1 MSSLCDLETGRGQ
14 VAEIRRLLA
23 GGSGNVHLVGIAGIG
38 MAGLAVH
45 LAARGFRVSGC
56 DLCPNRVSDA
66 LASGG
71 VDVLPGHSPSHIT
84 ADIQWLVKSTAVPDD
99 SDEILAAKTKG
110 LPVYPR
116 GAVLPALLEDR
127 VSVAVTGTHGKTTT
141 SAMIAQVL
149 ADAGLKPGFCIG
161 GEVTALGGV
170 AAAGAGKILVVE
182 ADESDGTV
190 ILYEP
195 DVAVITN
202 IEYDHMEYFRDE
214 NTLVAYFRTL
224 AANAKRRVVFCADDP
239 RAVAVCGQHPKG
251 FSYGFSAR
259 ADLGGADIEETASSV
274 SLSLL
279 LKGRDLGRIALP
291 VPGRHNAQN
300 ALAACAV
307 AMELG
312 LSFEQVRNG
321 LAKFTH
327 VRRRFEK
334 VVDHDGLLV
343 ISDYA
348 HHPTEIRALVQTALQ
363 LKKKKVIGVFQPHR
377 YTRTLALG
385 KDFPPAFAGLS
396 EVVLVPVYEASE
408 APIAGG
414 TSEDLFKHF
423 QSFGRVPTR
432 YIPSLKDAWR
442 YLKTNFGKD
451 DLLLVIGAGDVEKIA
466 AWAHD
471 EFEKRTYTNQ

>member
-1 MSSLCDLETGRGQ
+1 MASLCDLETGRRQ
-14 VAEIRRLLA
+14 VAEIRRILA
-23 GGSGNVHLVGIAGIG
+23 GRPCGVHLVGVAGIG

-56 DLCPNRVSDA
+56 DLSPNRVSDA
-66 LASGG
+66 LGPSG
-71 VDVLPGHSPSHIT
+71 VKVLPGHNASHIT
-84 ADIQWLVKSTAVPDD
+84 SDVEWLVKSTAVPDD
-99 SDEILAAKTKG
+99 SAEILAAKKQN

-116 GAVLPALLEDR
+116 GAVLPALLAGR
-127 VSVAVTGTHGKTTT
+127 TSVAVTGTHGKTTT

-149 ADAGLKPGFCIG
+149 ADAGRKPGFCIG
-161 GEVTALGGV
+161 GEVAALGGV
-170 AAAGAGKILVVE
+170 ASPGDGKLLAVE

-195 DVAVITN
+195 DIAVITN
-202 IEYDHMEYFRDE
+202 IEYDHMEHFRDE
-214 NTLVAYFRTL
+214 DTLVGCFRTF
-224 AANAKRRVVFCADDP
+224 AANAKRRIVYCADDP
-239 RAVAVCGQHPKG
+239 RAAAVCRDNPRG
-251 FSYGFSAR
+251 FSYGFDAR
-259 ADLGGADIEETASSV
+259 ADLRGANIEETAVSV
-274 SLSLL
+274 GMTIF
-279 LKGRDLGRIALP
+279 LKGRELGRIVLP

-300 ALAACAV
+300 ALAACAA

-312 LSFEQVRNG
+312 LSFERARGG

-334 VVDHDGLLV
+334 VVDRDGRLV

-348 HHPTEIRALVQTALQ
+348 HHPTEIRALVQTALR
-363 LKKKKVIGVFQPHR
+363 LEKTNVIGVFQPHR

-385 KDFPPAFAGLS
+385 RDFPAAFEGLS
-396 EVVLVPVYEASE
+396 ELVLVPVYEASE
-408 APIAGG
+408 SPLAGG

-432 YIPSLKDAWR
+432 YSPSLEEAWR
-442 YLKTNFGKD
+442 YLKSNVRRG

-466 AWAHD
+466 GWAHD
-471 EFEKRTYTNQ
+471 EYAEEKP

>member
-1 MSSLCDLETGRGQ
+1 MSSLCDLETGRRQ

-23 GGSGNVHLVGIAGIG
+23 GRPGGVHLVGVAGIG

-56 DLCPNRVSDA
+56 DLCLNRVSDA
-66 LASGG
+66 LASCG
-71 VDVLPGHSPSHIT
+71 VDVLPGHSPSHIS

-99 SDEILAAKTKG
+99 GDEILAAKTKG

-116 GAVLPALLEDR
+116 GAVLPTLLEGR
-127 VSVAVTGTHGKTTT
+127 TSVAVTGTHGKTTT

-149 ADAGLKPGFCIG
+149 AGGGLKPGFCIG

-170 AAAGAGKILVVE
+170 AAPGAGKILVVE

-195 DVAVITN
+195 DVSVITN
-202 IEYDHMEYFRDE
+202 IEYDHMEHFRDE
-214 NTLVAYFRTL
+214 DTLVGCLKTF
-224 AANAKRRVVFCADDP
+224 AANAKRRVIFCADDP
-239 RAVAVCGQHPKG
+239 RAIAVCEKHPKG

-259 ADLGGADIEETASSV
+259 ADLRGTDIEETASSV
-274 SLSLL
+274 SLSIF
-279 LKGRDLGRIALP
+279 LKGRKLGRIALP
-291 VPGRHNAQN
+291 VPGCHNAQD
-300 ALAACAV
+300 ALAACAA

-312 LSFEQVRNG
+312 LSFEQVRDG
-321 LAKFTH
+321 LGEFTH

-334 VVDHDGLLV
+334 VVDRDGLLV

-348 HHPTEIRALVQTALQ
+348 HHPTEIQALVKTALQ

-408 APIAGG
+408 TPLAGG

-432 YIPSLKDAWR
+432 YIPSLEEAWR
-442 YLKTNFGKD
+442 YLKTNLGKG

-466 AWAHD
+466 GWARQ
-471 EFEKRTYTNQ
+471 EYATRNNINT

>member
-1 MSSLCDLETGRGQ
+1 MASLCDLESGRKQ

-23 GGSGNVHLVGIAGIG
+23 GRPGGVHLVGVAGIG

-56 DLCPNRVSDA
+56 DLSPNRVSDA
-66 LASGG
+66 LASSG
-71 VDVLPGHSPSHIT
+71 VKILTGHAASHIT
-84 ADIQWLVKSTAVPDD
+84 PDIQWLVKSTAVPDD
-99 SDEILAAKTKG
+99 SSEIVVAKKQG

-116 GAVLPALLEDR
+116 GAVLPALLEGR
-127 VSVAVTGTHGKTTT
+127 TSVAVTGTHGKTTT

-149 ADAGLKPGFCIG
+149 AHGGLKPGFCIG

-170 AAAGAGKILVVE
+170 AAPGGGNVLVVE

-195 DVAVITN
+195 DIAVITN
-202 IEYDHMEYFRDE
+202 IEYDHMEHFRDE
-214 NTLVAYFRTL
+214 DTLVGCFRTF
-224 AANAKRRVVFCADDP
+224 AANAKHRIIYCADDP
-239 RAVAVCGQHPKG
+239 RAVAVCEKDSNG
-251 FSYGFSAR
+251 FSYGFSDR
-259 ADLGGADIEETASSV
+259 ADLRGTDIEENASSV
-274 SLSLL
+274 SVNVL
-279 LKGRDLGRIALP
+279 LKGRKLGRIALP

-300 ALAACAV
+300 ALGACAA

-312 LSFEQVRNG
+312 LSFEKVRDG
-321 LAKFTH
+321 LEKFAH
-327 VRRRFEK
+327 VRRRFET
-334 VVDHDGLLV
+334 VVDRDGLLV

-385 KDFPPAFAGLS
+385 KDFPPAFTGLS
-396 EVVLVPVYEASE
+396 ELVLVPVYEASE
-408 APIAGG
+408 SPIAGG
-414 TSEDLFKHF
+414 TSEDLFRHF

-432 YIPSLKDAWR
+432 YIPSLEEAWR
-442 YLKTNFGKD
+442 YLKSNFGKGD
-451 DLLLVIGAGDVEKIA
+451 VLLVIGAGDVEKIA

-471 EFEKRTYTNQ
+471 EFEKRTNTNQ

>member
-1 MSSLCDLETGRGQ
+1 MASLCDLETGRRQ

-23 GGSGNVHLVGIAGIG
+23 GRPGGVHLVGVAGIG

-56 DLCPNRVSDA
+56 DLSPNRVSDA
-66 LASGG
+66 LVSCG
-71 VDVLPGHSPSHIT
+71 VNILAGHSPSHIT

-99 SDEILAAKTKG
+99 SDEILAAQQSG

-116 GAVLPALLEDR
+116 GAVLPALLEGR
-127 VSVAVTGTHGKTTT
+127 TSVAVTGTHGKTTT

-149 ADAGLKPGFCIG
+149 ADGGLKPGFCIG

-170 AAAGAGKILVVE
+170 AAPGAGRILVVE

-202 IEYDHMEYFRDE
+202 IEYDHMEHFRDE
-214 NTLVAYFRTL
+214 DTLVGCFKTF
-224 AANAKRRVVFCADDP
+224 AANAKRRVIYCADDP
-239 RAVAVCGQHPKG
+239 RAVAVCETHPKR
-251 FSYGFSAR
+251 FSCGFSAR
-259 ADLGGADIEETASSV
+259 ADLRGTDVEETASSV
-274 SLSLL
+274 SLNIL
-279 LKGRDLGRIALP
+279 LKGRKLGRVALP

-300 ALAACAV
+300 ALVACAA

-312 LSFEQVRNG
+312 LSFEQVRDG
-321 LAKFTH
+321 LGKFTH

-334 VVDHDGLLV
+334 VVDRDGLLV

-348 HHPTEIRALVQTALQ
+348 HHPTEIQALVQTALQ
-363 LKKKKVIGVFQPHR
+363 LKKKVIAVFQPHR
-377 YTRTLALG
+377 YSRTLALG

-396 EVVLVPVYEASE
+396 ELVLVPVYEASE
-408 APIAGG
+408 APLAGG
-414 TSEDLFKHF
+414 TSEDLFQHF
-423 QSFGRVPTR
+423 QTFGRVPTR
-432 YIPSLKDAWR
+432 YIPSLEEAWR
-442 YLKTNFGKD
+442 YLKMNFGKG

-466 AWAHD
+466 GWARD
-471 EFEKRTYTNQ
+471 EYAIRDNINK

>member
-1 MSSLCDLETGRGQ
+1 MASLCDLEAGRRQ

-23 GGSGNVHLVGIAGIG
+23 GCPGGVHLVGIAGIG

-45 LAARGFRVSGC
+45 LAARGFRVAGC
-56 DLCPNRVSDA
+56 DLSPNRVS
-66 LASGG
+66 ASLVSCG
-71 VDVLPGHSPSHIT
+71 VKVLPGHSASHI
-84 ADIQWLVKSTAVPDD
+84 ASDVQWLVKSTAVPDD
-99 SDEILAAKTKG
+99 SDEILAAKKGG

-116 GAVLPALLEDR
+116 GAVLPALLEGR
-127 VSVAVTGTHGKTTT
+127 TSVAVTGTHGKTTT

-149 ADAGLKPGFCIG
+149 ADGGLKPGFCIG

-170 AAAGAGKILVVE
+170 AAPGADKILVVE

-195 DVAVITN
+195 DIAVITN
-202 IEYDHMEYFRDE
+202 IEYDHMEHFRDE
-214 NTLVAYFRTL
+214 DTLIGCFKTF
-224 AANAKRRVVFCADDP
+224 AANTRRRIIYCADDP
-239 RAVAVCGQHPKG
+239 RAVAVCEKHPKA

-259 ADLGGADIEETASSV
+259 ANLRGTELEETASSV
-274 SLSLL
+274 SLNVH
-279 LKGRDLGRIALP
+279 LKDKKLGRVVLP

-300 ALAACAV
+300 ALAACAA

-312 LSFEQVRNG
+312 LSFEQVRDG
-321 LAKFTH
+321 LGKFTH

-334 VVDHDGLLV
+334 VVDRDGLLV

-348 HHPTEIRALVQTALQ
+348 HHPTEIQALVQTALQ
-363 LKKKKVIGVFQPHR
+363 LGKKKVIGVFQPHR
-377 YTRTLALG
+377 YTRTRALG

-396 EVVLVPVYEASE
+396 ELVLVPVYEASE
-408 APIAGG
+408 SPLAGG

-423 QSFGRVPTR
+423 QSFGRVATR
-432 YIPSLKDAWR
+432 YIPSLEEAWR
-442 YLKTNFGKD
+442 YLKSNFGKG

-466 AWAHD
+466 GWAHD
-471 EFEKRTYTNQ
+471 EYDREP